1 MAVTAVYLPEIGFRP
16 AGVRLVEPVHAS
28 DGSRTLTL
36 AELIA
41 TRQGTDLAYYLT
53 GLKGDE
59 GDEPRKE
66 VVAVR
71 SGEDQQVV
79 TQGTFLMKGAGQRVV
94 PRRISSTNVIPHR
107 TGPIDISI
115 GISGVGEFHLGAQ
128 LTPFGPDTATPRREV
143 NASVT
148 HDGIGVS
155 LGGVA
160 TAREETAIE
169 IEATVPDGEC
179 CAGIGAYAGH
189 RLGPTALLLRDESGR
204 RYVER
209 WQEPDGRY
217 DHKTLAL
224 FPPVHPDARELE
236 LSVPY
241 VYVEEQVTTNIVD
254 LPVTTPVELRL
265 GRYAIRVLGTMRVPG
280 NPRARSPRFR
290 EPALSVD
297 VDLGGWQRDRRLLWP
312 GPALIDGDF
321 CNLGFRTQPGM
332 DMRQPEPASRIEI
345 FGDRA
350 LTGSTLAFRRPLI
363 QVRGPWRFRIPLV

>member
-1 MAVTAVYLPEIGFRP
+1 MTVVYLPEIGFRP
-16 AGVRLVEPVHAS
+16 AGVRLVAPVHAS

-53 GLKGDE
+53 GLRGDE
-59 GDEPRKE
+59 DEEPRKE
-66 VVAVR
+66 IVAVR
-71 SGEDQQVV
+71 SGEDQHVV
-79 TQGTFLMKGAGQRVV
+79 TQGTFLLKGAGQRVV
-94 PRRISSTNVIPHR
+94 PRRISSTNVIPR
-107 TGPIDISI
+107 WTGPVDISI
-115 GISGVGEFHLGAQ
+115 EITGVGEFHLDAQ
-128 LTPFGPDTATPRREV
+128 FTPFGPETATPRLDV
-143 NASVT
+143 NASVS
-148 HDGIGVS
+148 HDGIAVTV
-155 LGGVA
+155 GGFA
-160 TAREETAIE
+160 AAREETAIE
-169 IEATVPDGEC
+169 IEAGVPDGEC

-189 RLGPTALLLRDESGR
+189 RLGPTALSLRDESGR
-204 RYVER
+204 VYVER

-224 FPPVHPDARELE
+224 FQPVHPDARELE

-241 VYVEEQVTTNIVD
+241 VYVEEQVTTNAVD
-254 LPVTTPVELRL
+254 LPVTIPVEMRL
-265 GRYAIRVLGTMRVPG
+265 GRYAIRVLDTMRVPG

-290 EPALSVD
+290 EPALGVD
-297 VDLGGWQRDRRLLWP
+297 VDLGGWQGDRRLLWP

-363 QVRGPWRFRIPLV
+363 QVRGPWKIRIPLV